1 MKNAGRGSNKK
12 LDRANKKKHSKQD
25 EKIIRLTQLGS
36 HYLPHLRRHKKK
48 LKFHFKDQI
57 AALNSNLITDDI
69 A

>member
-1 MKNAGRGSNKK
+1 MKNAGQGSNKK
-12 LDRANKKKHSKQD
+12 LDRAYQKKHSKQD

-36 HYLPHLRRHKKK
+36 HYLPHLRRLKKR
-48 LKFHFKDQI
+48 KFHFKDQI